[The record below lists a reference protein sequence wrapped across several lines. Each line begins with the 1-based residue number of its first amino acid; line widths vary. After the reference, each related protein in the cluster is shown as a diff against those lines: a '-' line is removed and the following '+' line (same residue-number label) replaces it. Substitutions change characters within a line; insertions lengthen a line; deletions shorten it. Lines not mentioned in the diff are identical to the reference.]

1 MGKIERMLE
10 TEWENEIQELGKMQL
25 GSEEYKITVDGVSKL
40 TDRVVELKKL
50 EQAAIAEEKNRQFE
64 ENYKLQQLQ
73 DEKRDRFIK
82 NVISAATGIGGLLTA
97 VGMGLLS
104 MKFERT
110 DTITTS
116 VGKRAFGDIFK
127 FRR

>member
-10 TEWENEIQELGKMQL
+10 SEWESEIQELGKMKL
-25 GSEEYKITVDGVSKL
+25 GSEEYKITVDGVTKL
-40 TDRVVELKKL
+40 TDRMVELKKL
-50 EQAAIAEEKNRQFE
+50 EQAAIAEEKNREFE

-73 DEKRDRFIK
+73 DEKKDRIIK
-82 NVISAATGIGGLLTA
+82 NIVNGVSVIGGLVAA

-127 FRR
+127 FKH